1 MTKDLDAW
9 TPAIAKFLADNPGI
23 TIQQVMDR
31 LVAAET
37 RERAL
42 IDELAEAN
50 AAHDDAETRGD
61 AALLDLRIAHEAL
74 ATFNARVLGLEAEL
88 AEARRREAGIVAELD
103 RKSKDLRAWEIDA
116 RTAQARLKELEAGTS
131 LTQTQTDV
139 VTKAMRESQAAL
151 ANARA
156 SALEEAAKALRD
168 SAEVFEIDAHLDDP
182 PHGRGFDKAL
192 VYRSAALAVAT
203 LSTTPPSGRFVA
215 DGVIE
220 RVEAA
225 LKDACHGYCG
235 YCRTVGENNAQDAC
249 PSEPSCTE
257 REQMW
262 LTALA
267 ALNAEKQR

>member
-156 SALEEAAKALRD
+156 SALEEAARKVESTVLVWNGYEWGYSRAVA
-168 SAEVFEIDAHLDDP
+168 AESI
-182 PHGRGFDKAL
+182 R
-192 VYRSAALAVAT
+192 ALAK
-203 LSTTPPSGRFVA
+203 SPPSGRFVA
-215 DGVIE
+215 DEVME
-220 RVEAA
+220 RVESDLRDLLEWVSPTAVMKFDDGDVLA
-225 LKDACHGYCG
+225 SDVLHRSIA
-235 YCRTVGENNAQDAC
+235 
-249 PSEPSCTE
+249 
-257 REQMW
+257 
-262 LTALA
+262 ALA
-267 ALNAEKQR
+267 ALNEGKR